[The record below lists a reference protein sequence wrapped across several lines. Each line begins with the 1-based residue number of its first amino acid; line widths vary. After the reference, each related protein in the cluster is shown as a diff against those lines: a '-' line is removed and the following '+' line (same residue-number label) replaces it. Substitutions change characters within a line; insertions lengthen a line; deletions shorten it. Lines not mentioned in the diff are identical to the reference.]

1 MFVLDKILLIIDIYK
16 YVSIKKLL
24 RICVKN
30 KKLNNYK
37 NILTLGNIR
46 EVKSHR
52 PILVH
57 SAQTHACYNA
67 RTFNFLLKT
76 FSGRQ
81 KENGENPKKIIIV
94 VMRKLIHQIY
104 ETLKSGEPY
113 NPEKRGL
120 QFNSKP
126 LTT

>member
-52 PILVH
+52 PILAH

-81 KENGENPKKIIIV
+81 KKTAKIQ
-94 VMRKLIHQIY
+94 RKSSL
-104 ETLKSGEPY
+104 
-113 NPEKRGL
+113 
-120 QFNSKP
+120 
-126 LTT
+126 